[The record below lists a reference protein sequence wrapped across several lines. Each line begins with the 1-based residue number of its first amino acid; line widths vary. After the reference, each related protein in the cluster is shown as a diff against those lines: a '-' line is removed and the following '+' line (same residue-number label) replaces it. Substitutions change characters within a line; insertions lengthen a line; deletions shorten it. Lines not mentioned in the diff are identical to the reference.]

1 MASHTMDDALINEL
15 VFKLGHLLPRE
26 RKHYSSLINN
36 SEHIAYF
43 VSHLQKYIE
52 RNFAKP
58 LSENDLEDLI
68 VMAADVRQILGS
80 NVGAVCHEPPAG
92 RAWIV
97 FVNAIQGSS
106 FLELE
111 KINSHLRDEAKDH
124 VMPEEVAAEIVKAY
138 VSHNHV
144 ESSELSDLIAAV
156 HASINNLDVHAASS
170 SSDTGL
176 TPPVP
181 ISKSVTPDYLISLED
196 GKKYKITGGADRSG
210 AIPLTPK
217 AKGGSVLKNTAY
229 LVGEKGPELFL
240 PSMAGSIIPNNKLS
254 AMYNIPSSNWG
265 ISGTAENSGGVYNS
279 TYNVKIELN
288 GTNLSAD
295 DVYNKFEQKLAMLNA
310 KQGRN
315 KTIGGR

>member
-196 GKKYKITGGADRSG
+196 GKKYKILKKHLAGRG
-210 AIPLTPK
+210 LTPEEYRQK
-217 AKGGSVLKNTAY
+217 WNLPENYPMVAPNYSAQRAQLARTSGF
-229 LVGEKGPELFL
+229 GERRKRA
-240 PSMAGSIIPNNKLS
+240 SARARAGE
-254 AMYNIPSSNWG
+254 A
-265 ISGTAENSGGVYNS
+265 
-279 TYNVKIELN
+279 
-288 GTNLSAD
+288 
-295 DVYNKFEQKLAMLNA
+295 
-310 KQGRN
+310 
-315 KTIGGR
+315 